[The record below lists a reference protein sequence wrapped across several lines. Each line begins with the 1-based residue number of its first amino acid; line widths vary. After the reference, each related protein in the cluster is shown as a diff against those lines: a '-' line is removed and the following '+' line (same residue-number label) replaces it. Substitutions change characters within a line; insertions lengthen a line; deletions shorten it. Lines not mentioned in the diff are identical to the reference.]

1 MFSASLLSKFMN
13 SPIKLHLNAV
23 KRVLKYSKR
32 KIDFN
37 ILYERGKEL
46 ILEGYINSDS
56 VNNFDDGKSTG
67 GYFSLGLG
75 PFSLN

>member
-37 ILYERGKEL
+37 ILYERGKD
-46 ILEGYINSDS
+46 SDS
-56 VNNFDDGKSTG
+56 INNFDDGKSTG